1 MQEKKLQLDRVKE
14 LGLRIQSQQSTID
27 NLDGKAQTLI
37 RSSRDGNLGRQIIE
51 VVSRYQALCEKAKA
65 LQDRCEKNLRDH
77 QVYRDAYMVVS
88 EWLGTTMEKLNL
100 CSDVRG
106 DRSAIEAQLHKVEE
120 ISSIV
125 AVGKEKLREAE
136 DKGSV
141 VLPHTSQQGQ
151 ELIKEELSMLRADF
165 EGFQTDLNTLTDSL
179 SSLRD
184 KWQRYEAFYEELN
197 QWIKDTETDM
207 KSDSELK
214 ATLEQK
220 AMQLEKQKSLHEEL
234 MQQQESLDKLA
245 EQAQVLMQSSTDS
258 RVATQLTQISS
269 RYSALITVS
278 KDLLKRYDQTNQ
290 DHQHYSQVYSQTRAW
305 LQDTYNKLSVCSDTT
320 GDKST
325 IQTQLDKLQE
335 FVVMKE
341 EGQVLIHTANTWGE
355 KTMTNTAAEG
365 REVIRQELQQ
375 LQSDWEKM
383 LSHVT
388 DTKVMLESCL
398 MQWTDF
404 SASHDQVVRWLKD
417 MEKRLRETHLKAD
430 LSEKKAELQRCKT
443 MYQDVVSYEQM
454 VESMTNKA
462 TDLVEKSHTTK
473 VTTDTSGVMAR
484 YNAVKEQAKELLA
497 KNEQYVA
504 QHQMFHDCCNSFINW
519 LRTAVE
525 KMATCSDTYGE
536 KSAIE
541 TKLDRAK
548 TLLHSLEEGN
558 QRLDQA
564 TMAGETTLPSTSAS
578 GQTKIRQELQIMAR
592 DFEDFRT
599 HLVEAQQDLETCL
612 SRWDEYEE
620 SYQQFSAWLREAEIQ
635 LRAETEHT
643 ATVEEKKRRWNDCQ
657 GQLEELVSQQSSLDV
672 VSEKAQ
678 VLLQTN
684 ADAKTSHAITQ
695 LNTRYQAVIA
705 LAKDLCN
712 SLESAYNHHRLYKQ
726 HQGQFCDWLQE
737 TRQHIHDVQDVR
749 GSKDNVNSRLT
760 NIQATQAALDHGHSL
775 LRSLLDSAEKTL
787 PSTNPKGC
795 QVIRQETESA
805 KTDYENILTELSQ
818 VKRNLEA
825 ALSHWDDYDRLYQ
838 QLVDWVT
845 DTERR
850 LASDP
855 ELKSDLPEKRSCLEK
870 YKALQVDI
878 TSHKDLIDKLND
890 KAGQVKDGV
899 PQSHVSELQTRYA
912 KLQHTCKELVGRV
925 EDQVKDHEEYRR
937 AHISALDWL
946 ANMKHRL
953 QRLSDFSGD
962 KHSMQDRLQ
971 QLQDFKAESFQGKD
985 MVDRCASLADQVCKK
1000 TAPRGQDVIRK
1011 EVQSLRNDWAAFSTS
1026 VSDVESNLQSC
1037 IANWLKLDDEH
1048 TGFMGWLERMDAKV
1062 KALLEPR
1069 ASLMAKRQ
1077 QLQEG
1082 QDLYE
1087 EIVKHRGELD
1097 KVRDKGD
1104 SIVQRSSDPRLSSS
1118 MMQLYTKYQAL
1129 STSAKSMV
1137 SMLKDNVEDHKLYD
1151 SALDSASRW
1160 LVAMTKRVAACS
1172 DTSGDWHLIQ
1182 DNIEDIKMPWRRNKQ
1197 LLSDVTACMDEGLA
1211 KVNCVCDQAEKIM
1224 PNTAAEGKKLIE
1236 QQVTDL
1242 TNEWET
1248 LNTQIANC
1256 STMLEGMQQRWHE
1269 YDQYYDSLLR
1279 WLTDTEATLHS
1290 TPEPKALL
1298 LERKAQL
1305 DKYKL
1310 ILSDVENHR
1319 RLVNELTERGANLEA
1334 LCDNVNVSDSLDD
1347 IQSRFNALL
1356 YKAKGVVEDQQRG
1369 YDEHMEFHEAQ
1380 QESEKWL
1387 LQMSFRLMAH
1397 NSLNVSSME
1406 LTERQIDK
1414 HKTLLREIEDY
1425 RLTLNSVRRLGQQ
1438 VMQHNAHTPRLLQTV
1453 QAQLDNLEDSYS
1465 SLQATASQIRDRL
1478 NEILGKWQQYK
1489 DLLDSTNTYLTH
1501 TFPAWLRDAQAHPPD
1516 SLQHAH
1522 QHREAAQGELEKLH
1536 HMREELQQVAQ
1547 RCDTMGS
1554 TESLDKLDTS
1564 TESSS
1569 PLAQLA
1575 EQVHD
1580 SLTDC
1585 IHQLEQRLERL
1596 RDTIRQWENV
1606 DRARNELH
1614 NWLQGR
1620 QEELTDIE
1628 NSPAKL
1634 HAEAADLDIQKLQRF
1649 REDVRSRGPAIE
1661 DLLMQYRTLTQHNPS
1676 LADPLVM
1683 GLREDWQGLLAQAD
1697 ALLAARQ
1704 EAQRSARELQSLQA
1718 SVDQD
1723 LEDYA
1728 RELERIDKE
1737 ESTMQEKGVQM
1748 QKFVDEVD
1756 QKRQGVE
1763 ELRNKASELLPS
1775 LSQHDTQLVQEHMR
1789 TTERRYGELQASA
1802 ERKQRSYG
1810 SLGED
1815 LGSIKAEAEQYVR
1828 WLEDTGATLTADL
1841 RLGLDPGDVDQHLHH
1856 TQELS
1861 ATLEEKQVRVEA
1873 VKQQAEAL
1881 LHDLPGPERHSV
1893 DLMVRHVQAQHTQ
1906 VVELVTMRC
1915 ARLEESRQL
1924 RLDFRTSVS
1933 KEQDWVDGKVKAAE
1947 KLDAVRLLA
1956 SDVDKQADKC
1966 KGLLSKVQAR
1976 STQLEEL
1983 DTKGQ
1988 QLKEGCTQEGAEQ
2001 VDTTLTE
2008 LKDQQRTLCERLKR
2022 QEDHLRNCAAA
2033 RRLFESDCHK
2043 VAQWC
2048 RETDLHCGADLP
2060 CDCATQVLEEQVQ
2073 QYKSLANTA
2082 RLFESLVKE
2091 TVQRGEGFKADLYEN
2106 DLPLLEEQLAS
2117 LQTSYDRT
2125 SQVVREQLQSLESS
2139 LSSRRQVEDSIESCR
2154 AWLEDMQDQINAADQ
2169 PLGPDTQHA
2178 HTSLQQFEA
2187 LEKLLADY
2195 QPTMAQLNSSVETLR
2210 AQGQLS
2216 QVDHILHLTSQHEL
2230 LTDRV
2235 NGCRNNRQA
2244 ALAVRQQHQSQL
2256 AEIEEA
2262 LQESREQLK
2271 AVTEMGVAVPER
2283 LHKYKELQERLTKL
2297 DPKVRAAEDQ
2307 AKQMAMDC
2315 PQEHRAAVLGP
2326 VEAARQDLGQLREEL
2341 TACIQQCQ
2349 QIQHDRDSFEA
2360 AVSQVVAWLED
2371 KEDIL
2376 ASLRPLHLDSDKV
2389 DPVIEKHK
2397 ATSSEAVQKLSS
2409 IRSKAEVELSHFQ
2422 QLGEEVPQP
2431 FTEKVQQID
2440 VLHVSIQEA
2449 IEKKQQYLEE
2459 AKGDREQ
2466 LETSMRQVHDWLRGA
2481 EELLDSG
2488 YEGLDYNTVDNTLS
2502 EFTDYFSEASLC
2514 QDEMEQVTELSDKL
2528 LSTLDANDTQTLHQ
2542 SLAGVNKRLA
2552 HVMATSNKKQQLLE
2566 GKTAQWH
2573 SFQEGSQE
2581 LGASLDELEAQWE
2594 QVDSGPL
2601 SSHHDLT
2608 ALLDR
2613 VRVFTGRLEERREA
2627 IGSLNETAR
2636 SLIRSANPTST
2647 ATINR
2652 YLLTLNQRWDDLI
2665 AKAEGRE
2672 ATLDELQRQWQEFS
2686 SSVQGAEDVVSL
2698 AQDTMA
2704 SLTALPDT
2712 QEELVE
2718 RLEVLRTVQDDLD
2731 SLGPQVER
2739 LKMASNA
2746 LQKTLP
2752 SAEAMV
2758 ALQHRYLTLMESYD
2772 KLKVRVG
2779 EEVGVAQEEVEDR
2792 DNFGREVQRTLSWL
2806 SDTHTSLT
2814 AMDPEADDTQ
2824 DNVERCKTY
2833 QQEITLRMNQMRRL
2847 TVLQETKYAALGRDL
2862 PQEMH
2867 SQLQDMQ
2874 DLEKQVL
2881 TALREKREE
2890 LIHLH
2895 EDREEYRTTLVKV
2908 SDWLHSA
2915 DHQLQQRIVNIA
2927 QGRLAHQD
2935 LLSQFEEFK
2944 QQLDRLRGK
2953 GADIIRHSTDQAEK
2967 QSVQQ
2972 TLASVNRRWLSLQAH
2987 TADRTQELSEAAD
3000 LEHAVEDVAGGVDDW
3015 LSRAEG
3021 VVEVELDSCCC
3032 WTDLDSVREQL
3043 KVHQQLCQELE
3054 QNEDKLV
3061 ALNAMVKQ
3069 LDQVCDTTEKTSAL
3083 AALRQRLGQVGARG
3097 RARLG
3102 QLQEAGGRMEEYQ
3115 QRLQELRQWMEDTQA
3130 RISMRDTTR
3139 DLKEQLAVQER
3150 LLEDIRSNKARTEEV
3165 VGEHD
3170 ALGDQPGETT
3180 PSQGQRLLKEILEL
3194 QEAAECQCLDL
3205 RAALAEQEQYE
3216 TEVRHLNAAISEAQQ
3231 KLLASPVRASTVQAL
3246 KQQIAEHNS
3255 LASQIKAHQ
3264 ARVSEINEKSQQLS
3278 LRVAQA
3284 STVTSRKRYLPDM
3297 VYRNWVTA
3305 SASESGGME
3314 AHSSPV
3320 SSASLTLDSFDSGM
3334 DAGVNLS
3341 QSLQTSPS
3349 LSTTLQSHSPL
3360 SARPPGTTPRSEQSA
3375 TTADFG
3381 RFKPILDSSR
3391 VDSSASFRSDESDSF
3406 VSQPGDTSV
3415 KTIRWS
3421 APSEGLV
3428 DSYKVKSASD
3438 PRLHGSSL
3446 LKKSPGQGPDSGGV
3460 GKVTTLRSRLE
3471 SPWSLSDHDRPAK
3484 TSTPR
3489 GRGWSESPAALG
3501 RRTLSHSPDKGG
3513 KSFQPPTAAPS
3524 LSPSPSALYG
3534 RGRSSSL
3541 HVASTTAAGGG
3552 VGVGRDVINS
3562 GLQGHATDTEEPRA
3576 RSSSFGQKVEALGQP
3591 LGTVPRLEEMNQS
3604 WNTLQKQVSAKEK
3617 ELQVALQK
3625 QEQYQQ
3631 AVQEVTAKMERAQIS
3646 LSRSPASAAANV
3658 DSQMKDFKDSLSELE
3673 SIKEDMAVVRERGR
3687 QMIEVSDA
3695 EGGKAMQAT
3704 LTMLSD
3710 RLTNLQSLAD
3720 QKGKHLQVAVKDRK
3734 KHEVDLTAYKKRVTD
3749 LESWLGE
3756 MKVRHAT
3763 TPLPTDNPSAIQHQL
3778 QDNKELQEDL
3788 NARLQQISDLA
3799 VQCDSLCEME
3809 TPSEADKLRKQLS
3822 GLHSRLGDFKLATI
3836 DKETSLRGALKDSE
3850 KRQKE
3855 MDDYE
3860 SRVTKLQQWMSD
3872 TKQMTLPADSS
3883 TTAFSSRSLP
3893 DRSQLHQDLASD
3905 LSQHQQLVKQL
3916 SAAPRGAERG
3926 LQLTGMERKAV
3937 APPTMSEAE
3946 LHSAWEALQRDLA
3959 LKTEQLESLL
3969 QRTKS
3974 GETVTPRMGGIG
3986 DTSHQLADIQ
3996 SLVAQLSRCWQQL
4009 QVQVDDKQLRLDT
4022 ALSFQQQM
4030 QSALTSMSSWLDS
4043 AEHIV
4048 LGPSSAQSEHD
4059 RLRQNEALQRELR
4072 SLQSEISTLSGQ
4084 AQGLLAQS
4092 SGQSHG
4098 LIQESLT
4105 NLTQRVSML
4114 ERQAVSRSDQLRQL
4128 QHQWQQ
4134 YHEDVRALR
4143 ARMQE
4148 LQSSIM
4154 GPPST
4159 STTTLDSLI
4168 SNITKLET
4176 QLKKCEGQL
4185 DELKGRERELSS
4197 HSPRAVVPSEL
4208 TSLRNTYME
4217 LQRKVGERKAS
4228 LLQSV
4233 SVQEQ
4238 YKKMLK
4244 DYADFLETAEGKL
4257 KTEAISARDLPH
4269 LKQQLSAHK
4278 EFFSDLEVHKAMV
4291 DSLCGQCDAST
4302 QDAHSMQHTR
4312 LTNLTHVLAD
4322 QASLH
4327 GQRLERLVRQWS
4339 HLTDKLGHLRHFHA
4353 QVEEGIPKPIASG
4366 DSLATIQDKLDK
4378 FKRLQGQ
4385 LSDERP
4391 TVFQAVDQGKQIL
4404 HSVACPSLEAAITDL
4419 ADKWVELNTQLVHH
4433 LKKTET
4439 IGEQLQIFEAEA
4451 MVLKTWMSTAR
4462 MKLDD
4467 LQHLSE
4473 DDAHNIGNIRT
4484 KVEHILEFRKEVQ
4497 NQLPLKSKVMSVG
4510 KQLMANRH
4518 YDTRGLDARLQ
4529 ALDQEWSQ
4537 LEQSIG
4543 SAEQTLHQA
4552 QMELMPSRQALHEL
4566 QLWMEEIEKALK
4578 ADGNA
4583 PIKTLADIEVLLKK
4597 YKGYKVEL
4605 ASKQLT
4611 MDFVNQAV
4619 LQPGP
4624 HEVDIPHEKLDYA
4637 DKLSELNQHWTKVT
4651 NDVNERLR
4659 SLEQLSGKW
4668 ADYEAALAQL
4678 QAWFRQQ
4685 EDKIKRYRLIGH
4697 EVGVKQTLKDCKA
4710 MQEQLQARKEDLE
4723 SVKTLGQALMDL
4735 SRESPGCQ
4743 RSVRESLSQL
4753 GQQWEHLRQQTLQL
4767 ESVLT
4772 DMLGQWARYH
4782 ADLHSLTQV
4791 LTQTEYTLNRYSL
4804 VGADLSTLVT
4814 QVEKL
4819 KSLERE
4825 LKQHSSHLDS
4835 FSTLA
4840 SQLCQVCESPVQS
4853 DVQATVSDLKTK
4865 WGKLSADLSTRR
4877 AQFERC
4883 LNKWREYEAEYEKI
4897 SDWLSKKEAECN
4909 DLIAMREDVSSRQ
4922 ECLDKSEALQQELD
4936 EIQTQLSGLYRLSD
4950 ELTKDMGTS
4959 TIVLLT
4965 SRQSALEQ
4973 RLVGLRGLLDQHIQG
4988 LHQDLSQINRFRQA
5002 FSAVRRFLEQAGA
5015 VLREEDPGR
5024 GAEQA
5029 VLQSRLDRLKQL
5041 SAQFQANSGKLDEV
5055 NDLGYRLALDA
5066 RDAQQLLEVN
5076 HEWHR
5081 GAGDCQERAKALQ
5094 GHLLVQQDF
5103 TAKCHTWMAFLADT
5117 ERDLAT
5123 QVAGNLSDLLEQQS
5137 KCQKF
5142 ESEMYSHQQVIQA
5155 IISDGQKM
5163 LRNGE
5168 VEDPTGFEHKL
5179 RLLSGAVAER
5189 GPAGGPAQG
5198 HHRRHHPGLAPVQL
5212 AE

>member
-1182 DNIEDIKMPWRRNKQ
+1182 DNIEDIKQMPWRRNKQ

-3246 KQQIAEHNS
+3246 KQQIAEHN
-3255 LASQIKAHQ
+3255 
-3264 ARVSEINEKSQQLS
+3264 
-3278 LRVAQA
+3278 
-3284 STVTSRKRYLPDM
+3284 
-3297 VYRNWVTA
+3297 
-3305 SASESGGME
+3305 
-3314 AHSSPV
+3314 
-3320 SSASLTLDSFDSGM
+3320 
-3334 DAGVNLS
+3334 
-3341 QSLQTSPS
+3341 
-3349 LSTTLQSHSPL
+3349 
-3360 SARPPGTTPRSEQSA
+3360 
-3375 TTADFG
+3375 
-3381 RFKPILDSSR
+3381 
-3391 VDSSASFRSDESDSF
+3391 
-3406 VSQPGDTSV
+3406 
-3415 KTIRWS
+3415 
-3421 APSEGLV
+3421 
-3428 DSYKVKSASD
+3428 
-3438 PRLHGSSL
+3438 
-3446 LKKSPGQGPDSGGV
+3446 
-3460 GKVTTLRSRLE
+3460 
-3471 SPWSLSDHDRPAK
+3471 
-3484 TSTPR
+3484 
-3489 GRGWSESPAALG
+3489 
-3501 RRTLSHSPDKGG
+3501 
-3513 KSFQPPTAAPS
+3513 
-3524 LSPSPSALYG
+3524 
-3534 RGRSSSL
+3534 
-3541 HVASTTAAGGG
+3541 
-3552 VGVGRDVINS
+3552 
-3562 GLQGHATDTEEPRA
+3562 QGHATDTEEPRA